1 MPFFKRYF
9 DTFSTALPLFFLVA
23 LSAALLG
30 CSGGDN
36 GRQRFATDSQEILDF
51 SDLQGR
57 AVVVN
62 YWAIWCAPCRHEI
75 PELNR
80 LAVEYSDELV
90 VVGVNYDKVVGDIL
104 ADQVND
110 LGIQFATLLRDPA
123 NHLGHTAS
131 GVLPETLIVTAQGQ
145 LGEVLVGPQTLQ
157 SLREALVRV
166 ESAATEQLDK

>member
-1 MPFFKRYF
+1 MPLFKCHFYSLSRVL
-9 DTFSTALPLFFLVA
+9 ALFFLA
-23 LSAALLG
+23 LVSAALLG

-36 GRQRFATDSQEILDF
+36 GRERFATDRQEILDF
-51 SDLQGR
+51 TDLQGR

-80 LAVEYSDELV
+80 LAAEYSDELV
-90 VVGVNYDKVVGDIL
+90 VVGVNYDKVVGDTL
-104 ADQVND
+104 AEQVSD

-123 NHLGHTAS
+123 SHLGHTAS

-157 SLREALVRV
+157 SLREALARV
-166 ESAATEQLDK
+166 ESVHAE